1 MLTLKLDEFMLG
13 HIEIINE
20 MKKELILLD
29 KQYANDKIDT
39 NEWLEAYECYNK
51 ELRKLGETIVKEVNK
66 LPF

>member
-29 KQYANDKIDT
+29 KQYANDKIEMD
-39 NEWLEAYECYNK
+39 EWLEAYECYKK
-51 ELRKLGETIVKEVNK
+51 ELRKLGETIVKEVND